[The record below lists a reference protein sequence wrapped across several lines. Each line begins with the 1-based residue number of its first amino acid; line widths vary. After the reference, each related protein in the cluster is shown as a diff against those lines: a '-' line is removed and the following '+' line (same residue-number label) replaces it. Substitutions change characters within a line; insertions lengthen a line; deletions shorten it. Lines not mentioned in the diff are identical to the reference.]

1 MNGQA
6 SSHGQAAE
14 HFGPDPGSD
23 PLAHYAVADPAADV
37 FAAAAPALAA
47 SWKRFV
53 AGIARQGGVGLGAL
67 QPYLDR
73 HVGDLG
79 LAFRVAG
86 DSGERPW
93 PLNPLPIFL
102 GADEWAGIEAGLIQ
116 RADLLETVIADIYG
130 EQHLVRGGHIPAA
143 VISGSDHFARRVVG
157 LRPPGGHFL
166 HVLAVDLARGPQGE
180 WRVLADRARLPHGIG
195 YALEN
200 RLAMARATGG
210 LLASLGTRRQTA
222 FFEAL
227 RQGLAAS
234 CYRSDP
240 RIGLLTPGRFN
251 QFYPEQALLARH
263 LGFSLVEGR
272 DLTVRDDKL
281 FVRTIAGLKR
291 IDALWR
297 WITTRDIDP
306 LHFDARSQI
315 GVPGLMSA
323 AAGGAVLA
331 NWPGVGVVESRAMP
345 AFLPQLAKSLLG
357 EPLALPNAATWWLGG
372 ERERAHVLEHFDE
385 LMIASA
391 FRKPLP
397 GLTEGQAR
405 VGASLS
411 AQDREAV
418 LRAISARPLDFS
430 AQEIVRYSTAPA
442 LIEGRIEP
450 RAFTIRAFLARDGNG
465 RWTVLP
471 GGFARISQQEHQRTS
486 LMGLGDIAT
495 DLCVVDPE
503 APPEVTTTPGM
514 AAPSLR
520 RDQGLLPSQAADNL
534 FWLGRYCERAHQV
547 SRIVRNLVEQIAI
560 AGGGVDAASAITRLA
575 NLLRDLG
582 AVPPESRSWQPSRL
596 AGEALASPDM
606 RGSVRNS
613 LESVGQLALLLRDRL
628 SRDAWRIMQRKMPQ
642 VPFGDIEAIS
652 AACDRLVE
660 RFSALSALMSDTL
673 VRGPAVHFLAIGRS
687 LERSSIIAQAAG
699 ALALDGASHEGLSAL
714 GDLVDGQNVYRSRYL
729 VLPSRAPVLDMV
741 LLDPAQPRSMGH
753 QLHRLIEQLE
763 ALPTLREDGMTEEPL
778 RIARS
783 LNARLEGLAA
793 GVIDKAILAG
803 LLRDLFALSD
813 AIGNRYFL
821 QDQGPQ
827 AKITASLLG

>member
-1 MNGQA
+1 MSGGGE
-6 SSHGQAAE
+6 SAE
-14 HFGPDPGSD
+14 LFGPDPGSD
-23 PLAHYAVADPAADV
+23 PLAYYNVGDPSADV
-37 FAAAAPALAA
+37 FSSAAPELAA
-47 SWKRFV
+47 CWKHYV
-53 AGIARQGGVGLGAL
+53 AGISRHGGGGLAGL

-86 DSGERPW
+86 DKGERPW
-93 PLNPLPIFL
+93 PLNPLPIFI
-102 GADEWAGIEAGLIQ
+102 GADEWAGIERGLIQ
-116 RADLLETVIADIYG
+116 RADLLEAVVADIYG
-130 EQHLVRGGHIPAA
+130 PQRLVADGHLPAA
-143 VISGSDHFARRVVG
+143 VISGSDHFARRTVG
-157 LRPPGGHFL
+157 LQPSGGHYL
-166 HVLAVDLARGPQGE
+166 HVLGVDLARGPQGE

-200 RLAMARATGG
+200 RLAIARATGG

-222 FFEAL
+222 FFEQL

-240 RIGLLTPGRFN
+240 RIALLTPGRFN

-272 DLTVRDDKL
+272 DLTVRDEKV
-281 FVRTIAGLKR
+281 FVRTIGGLKR
-291 IDALWR
+291 VDALWR

-306 LHFDARSQI
+306 LNFDARSQI
-315 GVPGLMSA
+315 GVPGLINA
-323 AAGGAVLA
+323 AADGLVLA

-345 AFLPQLAKSLLG
+345 AFLPQLARVLLG
-357 EPLALPNAATWWLGG
+357 EPLALPNAATWWLGSA
-372 ERERAHVLEHFDE
+372 RERGHVLENFDD
-385 LMIASA
+385 LMIAPA

-397 GLTEGQAR
+397 GLPEGQPR
-405 VGASLS
+405 IGGSL
-411 AQDREAV
+411 APEERAEV
-418 LRAISARPLDFS
+418 LRAIAARPLDFS
-430 AQEIVRYSTAPA
+430 AQEVVRYSTAPA
-442 LIEGRIEP
+442 LIDAAIEP

-471 GGFARISQQEHQRTS
+471 GGFARISQDERQRSS

-495 DLCVVDPE
+495 DLCVVDP
-503 APPEVTTTPGM
+503 ATRHEVTTTPGM
-514 AAPSLR
+514 AAPALR

-596 AGEALASPDM
+596 AGAALASQDM
-606 RGSVRNS
+606 RGSAHSS
-613 LESVGQLALLLRDRL
+613 LEAVRQLALLLRDRL
-628 SRDAWRIMQRKMPQ
+628 SRDAWRIIQRPMPT
-642 VPFGDIEAIS
+642 VAGGDIEAIS
-652 AACDRLVE
+652 GVCDRLVE
-660 RFSALSALMSDTL
+660 RLSALTGLMSDTL
-673 VRGPAVHFLAIGRS
+673 VRGPAVQFLDIGRS
-687 LERSSIIAQAAG
+687 LERSSIMAQAAG
-699 ALALDGASHEGLSAL
+699 ALALDGASHEDLSAL
-714 GDLVDGQNVYRSRYL
+714 VDLVDGQNVYRSRYL
-729 VLPSRAPVLDMV
+729 VLPARAPVLDMV
-741 LLDPAQPRSMGH
+741 LLDPAQPRSMAH
-753 QLHRLIEQLE
+753 QMLRLTDRLS
-763 ALPTLREDGMTEEPL
+763 ALPSLREDGMIEQPL
-778 RIARS
+778 RIARA

-793 GVIDKAILAG
+793 GSIDKAIVQE
-803 LLRDLFALSD
+803 LLQELFALSD

-821 QDQGPQ
+821 QDHGPQ